1 MANISASNLSIIFP
15 HYQNY
20 SRSIKNL
27 IIDTSLGRKNSFKK
41 DGIYALDDLSF
52 EIKKGQK
59 VGLVGPNGSG
69 KTTLLRV
76 LSGIFHPSKGSLSVQ
91 GNIASLIDLSGGFD
105 QDATGYENIF
115 LRSILFGQTKQE
127 TNKRVEE
134 IIDFSELG
142 EFIKMPVRTYSS
154 GMMMRLAFSIAT
166 SVKPDII
173 LMDEWLSVGDATFHE
188 KATRRL
194 NQLVEDANILVM
206 ASHNEDIIKNVC
218 SRVLSLENGVIISDA
233 SSL

>member
-1 MANISASNLSIIFP
+1 
-15 HYQNY
+15 
-20 SRSIKNL
+20 
-27 IIDTSLGRKNSFKK
+27 
-41 DGIYALDDLSF
+41 
-52 EIKKGQK
+52 
-59 VGLVGPNGSG
+59 
-69 KTTLLRV
+69 
-76 LSGIFHPSKGSLSVQ
+76 
-91 GNIASLIDLSGGFD
+91 
-105 QDATGYENIF
+105 
-115 LRSILFGQTKQE
+115 
-127 TNKRVEE
+127 
-134 IIDFSELG
+134 
-142 EFIKMPVRTYSS
+142 MPVRTYSS

-233 SSL
+233 SSV